1 VFVSLEFFSYPPP
14 TLPVSIFVSGSLVSH
29 LQRFHGVPCPFFF
42 LLFSFL
48 SSYLTFFTFRFSFSF
63 LLALILSYVTGH
75 EERKKKLEPE
85 AVLFF
90 YLAVTGFY
98 IIKSCS
104 FLRHAKFG
112 FIQLVNTRL
121 GWA

>member
-1 VFVSLEFFSYPPP
+1 MS
-14 TLPVSIFVSGSLVSH
+14 
-29 LQRFHGVPCPFFF
+29 FFF